1 MAANPFDHVMDS
13 RHWHISEA
21 LNLSFPTPNV
31 GSFQTTKF
39 MLLQLLS
46 AGLILIIYI
55 PIARRAQ
62 TGAPPRGFFW
72 NTFES
77 ILTFLREQVAKPNI
91 GHDAD
96 KFVPFLWTMFLY
108 ILFNNL
114 LGMLPFFGAATASI
128 SVTAALAICAF
139 GAIHLGAAFKMGFG
153 HYIQTFIP
161 HVEGPLPIR
170 ILLLA
175 IMIPIEFLSPLIK
188 AFVLAVRLFA
198 NMFAGHTVTAII
210 LGFIVMAKNSGLFW
224 PVTLGSALMVTAL
237 SCLELFVAFLQA
249 FIFVFLTS
257 LFIGSALHPA
267 HRGEKPLTVNGIL
280 LNQE

>member
-1 MAANPFDHVMDS
+1 LKVGISRIWNGGGTMAANPFDHVMDS
-13 RHWHISEA
+13 HHWHISEA
-21 LNLSFPTPNV
+21 LDLGFHMPKF

-39 MLLQLLS
+39 MLLQMLS
-46 AGLILIIYI
+46 AGLILLIYI

-62 TGAPPRGFFW
+62 TGAPPRGFIW

-91 GHDAD
+91 GHHDAD
-96 KFVPFLWTMFLY
+96 RFVPFLWTLFLY

-128 SVTAALAICAF
+128 SVTAALALCAF
-139 GAIHLGAAFKMGFG
+139 GAIHIGAALKMGFG
-153 HYIQTFIP
+153 HYLKTFIP

-170 ILLLA
+170 VLLLV
-175 IMIPIEFLSPLIK
+175 IMVPIEFLSPFIK

-210 LGFIVMAKNSGLFW
+210 LGFIVLAKNSGLFW
-224 PVTLGSALMVTAL
+224 PVWNCSWR
-237 SCLELFVAFLQA
+237 SCKR
-249 FIFVFLTS
+249 S
-257 LFIGSALHPA
+257 SSCS
-267 HRGEKPLTVNGIL
+267 
-280 LNQE
+280 